1 AGSRD
6 RFVPVAN
13 AVPNGTP
20 VAWRW
25 SGSGSPQD
33 AVVTLAAAGKS
44 RTDTLRFDATGR
56 AELSLPPG
64 VYAYGAAGGAE
75 RGMVAVETYSD
86 EWRPAAPLVH
96 PQPGGA
102 AGRPAGAALRDRWWL
117 FVIAI
122 AAFATEWAWR
132 RRQGLP

>member
-1 AGSRD
+1 
-6 RFVPVAN
+6 VAN

-25 SGSGSPQD
+25 SGSGLPRD
-33 AVVTLAAAGKS
+33 GVVTLTAGGTS

-64 VYAYGAAGGAE
+64 VYAYRAPGGAE
-75 RGMVAVETYSD
+75 RGVVAVETYSD
-86 EWRPAAPLVH
+86 EWRPATPVVRA
-96 PQPGGA
+96 QPGGV
-102 AGRPAGAALRDRWWL
+102 AGRLASTALRDRWWL
-117 FVIAI
+117 FVVAI